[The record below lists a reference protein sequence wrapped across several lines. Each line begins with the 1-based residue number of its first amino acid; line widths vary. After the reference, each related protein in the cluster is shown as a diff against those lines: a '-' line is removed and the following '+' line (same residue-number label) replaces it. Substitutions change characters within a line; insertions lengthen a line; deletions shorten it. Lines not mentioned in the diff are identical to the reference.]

1 MTQETKTIE
10 PKRQFTV
17 LLLCYYS
24 LPVLQDA
31 WNIANSVNNPSYY
44 WERFLFRNGDIIEA
58 MFWVLFLFVPIM
70 FFRIK
75 EYNTDKRYKVG
86 LLLMMLKPIS
96 SALIHILKRTSP
108 EILSGG
114 LEYGVLLINII
125 AIVGLFLFINA
136 SPVDRKV
143 NVFVKCTPFI
153 PSVLLSLW
161 GVILVI
167 VPTQQYYP
175 YYNSLSSIGSLAV
188 DLALLITL
196 VLLLRKK

>member
-31 WNIANSVNNPSYY
+31 WNIANSINYPSNY

-58 MFWVLFLFVPIM
+58 MFRVLFLYVPIM

-75 EYNTDKRYKVG
+75 EYNTDKRYKIG

-96 SALIHILKRTSP
+96 SALIHILKRILP

>member
-75 EYNTDKRYKVG
+75 EYNTDKRYKIG

-96 SALIHILKRTSP
+96 SALIHILKRILP

-114 LEYGVLLINII
+114 LEYGLLLINII

>member
-1 MTQETKTIE
+1 
-10 PKRQFTV
+10 
-17 LLLCYYS
+17 
-24 LPVLQDA
+24 
-31 WNIANSVNNPSYY
+31 
-44 WERFLFRNGDIIEA
+44 
-58 MFWVLFLFVPIM
+58 
-70 FFRIK
+70 
-75 EYNTDKRYKVG
+75 
-86 LLLMMLKPIS
+86 
-96 SALIHILKRTSP
+96 
-108 EILSGG
+108 
-114 LEYGVLLINII
+114 VLLINII

>member
-31 WNIANSVNNPSYY
+31 WNIANSINYPSNY

-70 FFRIK
+70 FFGIK
-75 EYNTDKRYKVG
+75 EYNTDKRYKIG

-96 SALIHILKRTSP
+96 SALIHILKRILP

-114 LEYGVLLINII
+114 LEYGLLLINII

>member
-31 WNIANSVNNPSYY
+31 WNIANSINYPSNY

-96 SALIHILKRTSP
+96 SALIHILKRISP

>member
-96 SALIHILKRTSP
+96 SALIHILIKTSP

-125 AIVGLFLFINA
+125 AIMGLFLFINA

-161 GVILVI
+161 GVILVK
-167 VPTQQYYP
+167 VPTQYYP
-175 YYNSLSSIGSLAV
+175 YYNILSSIVSLAV
-188 DLALLITL
+188 YLALLITL

>member
-1 MTQETKTIE
+1 MTQETKTFE

-31 WNIANSVNNPSYY
+31 WNIANSINYPSNY

-96 SALIHILKRTSP
+96 SALIHILKRISP

-114 LEYGVLLINII
+114 LEYGLLLINII

-175 YYNSLSSIGSLAV
+175 YYNILSSIGSLVV

>member
-1 MTQETKTIE
+1 
-10 PKRQFTV
+10 
-17 LLLCYYS
+17 
-24 LPVLQDA
+24 
-31 WNIANSVNNPSYY
+31 
-44 WERFLFRNGDIIEA
+44 

-96 SALIHILKRTSP
+96 SALIHILKRILP

-114 LEYGVLLINII
+114 LEYGLLLINII

>member
-96 SALIHILKRTSP
+96 SALIHILKRASP
-108 EILSGG
+108 EILSGR

-161 GVILVI
+161 GVILVK
-167 VPTQQYYP
+167 VPTQYYP
-175 YYNSLSSIGSLAV
+175 YYNILSSIGSLAV
-188 DLALLITL
+188 YLALLITL

>member
-44 WERFLFRNGDIIEA
+44 WERFLLRNGDIIEA

-96 SALIHILKRTSP
+96 SALIHILKKTSP

-114 LEYGVLLINII
+114 LEYGVGDRVKHIKFGAGTVKNIEAGPRDYQVTI
-125 AIVGLFLFINA
+125 EFDGAGQ
-136 SPVDRKV
+136 KV
-143 NVFVKCTPFI
+143 MYAAFAK
-153 PSVLLSLW
+153 L
-161 GVILVI
+161 
-167 VPTQQYYP
+167 
-175 YYNSLSSIGSLAV
+175 
-188 DLALLITL
+188 
-196 VLLLRKK
+196 KKL

>member
-31 WNIANSVNNPSYY
+31 WNIANSINYPSNY

-86 LLLMMLKPIS
+86 LLLMMLNPIS